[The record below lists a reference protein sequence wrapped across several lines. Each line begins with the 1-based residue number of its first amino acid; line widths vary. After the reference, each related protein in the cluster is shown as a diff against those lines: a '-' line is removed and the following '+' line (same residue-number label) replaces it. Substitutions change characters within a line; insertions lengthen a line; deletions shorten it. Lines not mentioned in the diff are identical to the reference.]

1 MTDSAPQF
9 TAIAAMGRNRVIG
22 KDGKLPWDFLPEDMA
37 FFKSATLNHRIV
49 MGRRT
54 WESLGKA
61 LPHRWNIVLS
71 SSPPEFEED
80 PSVIHVESLKQLFA
94 LTAFCRPF
102 VIGGGQIYKL
112 LMPWTTEI
120 LLTVIDQEPEGDTFF
135 PEFESKFGEP
145 EILQAIP
152 GVEWRRYLR
161 KLI

>member
-22 KDGKLPWDFLPEDMA
+22 KDGKLPWDRIPEDMR
-37 FFKSATLNHRIV
+37 FFREKTLHSTVI
-49 MGRRT
+49 MGRKT
-54 WESLGKA
+54 QGSLQQP
-61 LPHRWNIVLS
+61 LPDRWNLVLS
-71 SSPPEFEED
+71 QTGVVPSGFYPLQGADDIKHMLTLGQSPK
-80 PSVIHVESLKQLFA
+80 H
-94 LTAFCRPF
+94 F

-135 PEFESKFGEP
+135 PEFESEFGEP

-152 GVEWRRYLR
+152 GVEWRRYFR